1 MLPLWAWLAG
11 GGVVA
16 WWLFGSSS
24 SSSGSGG
31 NAASGNPSTMAFP
44 TGTQSTA
51 PAASVTPPSSQG
63 VYPPGVSPVFNPAG
77 PAGVPGA
84 VNPPGVS
91 PVFDPAGPAGQTSAQ
106 TSAQTSG
113 GPLPVTYYP
122 SALRLW
128 RF

>member
-63 VYPPGVSPVFNPAG
+63 VYPPGVSPVF
-77 PAGVPGA
+77 
-84 VNPPGVS
+84 
-91 PVFDPAGPAGQTSAQ
+91 DPAGPAGQTSAQ